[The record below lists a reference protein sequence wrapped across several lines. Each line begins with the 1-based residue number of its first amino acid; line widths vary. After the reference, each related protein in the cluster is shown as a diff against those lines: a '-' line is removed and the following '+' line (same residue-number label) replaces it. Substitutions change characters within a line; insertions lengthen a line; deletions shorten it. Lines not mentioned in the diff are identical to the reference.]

1 MGLPAGPA
9 PLRSVPMRIAPAHR
23 SSPSSIGVITA
34 ESSESEWRTFL
45 QGQALYVRSAK
56 RTARTNEVRA
66 VLRRVAPHKG
76 LHPLHRLRIYPREL
90 CSGNNLL
97 SAGSYRRKVGKIPYR
112 QPGRLLRS
120 RRPFSYPIHPFYLS
134 GGMHHIRNGSREAKS
149 REDLCPARRERPAH
163 GGRQRTQL

>member
-1 MGLPAGPA
+1 M
-9 PLRSVPMRIAPAHR
+9 
-23 SSPSSIGVITA
+23 
-34 ESSESEWRTFL
+34 
-45 QGQALYVRSAK
+45 RSAK

-120 RRPFSYPIHPFYLS
+120 RRSFPILS
-134 GGMHHIRNGSREAKS
+134 IHSICQEVCTIYETEIEKLKAEKIFALPDVKGLLTEAVNEHNFNPS
-149 REDLCPARRERPAH
+149 WVYRP
-163 GGRQRTQL
+163 G

>member
-1 MGLPAGPA
+1 MLNNPLVTRAHFYTEASPVSCA
-9 PLRSVPMRIAPAHR
+9 LRSEQPGH
-23 SSPSSIGVITA
+23 
-34 ESSESEWRTFL
+34 L
-45 QGQALYVRSAK
+45 
-56 RTARTNEVRA
+56 NVRA

-120 RRPFSYPIHPFYLS
+120 RRSFSYPIHPFYLS
-134 GGMHHIRNGSREAKS
+134 GGMHHVRNGNREAKS

-163 GGRQRTQL
+163 GGRQ